1 MIAQLV
7 GGESLPVALWRVK
20 TNSVDKSRHSSFADV
35 VHFLAH
41 EAPFMQF
48 CDSGAQSVVIVEIV
62 ATAGCG

>member
-20 TNSVDKSRHSSFADV
+20 VNDIDKSRHLSFVDV

-41 EAPFMQF
+41 QAPLMQF
-48 CDSGAQSVVIVEIV
+48 CDSGE
-62 ATAGCG
+62 

>member
-20 TNSVDKSRHSSFADV
+20 INDIDKSRHSSFVDV

-41 EAPFMQF
+41 QAPFMQF
-48 CDSGAQSVVIVEIV
+48 CDSGE
-62 ATAGCG
+62 